1 VNIHSISKQLLALQ
15 QELNDRHFTRALSLA
30 RTRPLSDFAAVLW
43 ETSPHPGP
51 RLVSVDL
58 DLLSDAELHLVS
70 QWKP

>member
-1 VNIHSISKQLLALQ
+1 MAVPSRHKLAALEQ
-15 QELNDRHFTRALSLA
+15 AIADQHFTRALSLA

>member
-1 VNIHSISKQLLALQ
+1 MNIPSLHKHLAVLQ
-15 QELNDRHFTRALSLA
+15 QEVRERHFTRALSLA